1 MRRTPEKKRKKN
13 NLQTI
18 RRAGRLSAA
27 VVANE
32 KKIAKTT
39 GRQGVCGP
47 PHVLFI
53 ELYSKVPEGGRQ
65 QRARHFH
72 PSNRT
77 TGWIS
82 TVDGKFLGIA
92 GIHYFGWF
100 LSHFFPPRRASCTLP
115 ILRSEIHLSSVLEY
129 RNLDSSQDKSCCY
142 RRFSDVVAVWVK
154 GKFEEG
160 A

>member
-13 NLQTI
+13 NLQTV

-47 PHVLFI
+47 PHTLYI
-53 ELYSKVPEGGRQ
+53 ELYSKDPEGGRQ
-65 QRARHFH
+65 QRARQF
-72 PSNRT
+72 PLTNRI

-82 TVDGKFLGIA
+82 TIAGKFLRI
-92 GIHYFGWF
+92 
-100 LSHFFPPRRASCTLP
+100 
-115 ILRSEIHLSSVLEY
+115 
-129 RNLDSSQDKSCCY
+129 D
-142 RRFSDVVAVWVK
+142 
-154 GKFEEG
+154 EG
-160 A
+160 R